1 MTARAPRIA
10 TWLLVRFS
18 SGPHGEAIAGDLME
32 QFSARPSRAWYWRQV
47 LSAIRA
53 DVINTAA
60 DHKGRTMLAILV
72 GWLAYFAASFPA
84 IWLIRV
90 LRPTL
95 NGWLI
100 DGADLSFY
108 WATLIQRTMIVTIAC
123 VAVGYLAS
131 TVSRRWAPA
140 PAVVCFLA
148 LSVLIFEYG
157 MMALLFS
164 LQPGPSQSLS
174 TTELVAPALFAISR
188 PAGVLVGGLLAMR
201 ATSPSPS

>member
-53 DVINTAA
+53 DVIDTAA
-60 DHKGRTMLAILV
+60 DHKGQTILAIAV
-72 GWLAYFAASFPA
+72 GWLAYVGASFPA
-84 IWLIRV
+84 TSLIRAS
-90 LRPTL
+90 RPTV

-100 DGADLSFY
+100 NGIGVSFY
-108 WATLIQRTMIVTIAC
+108 WASLIQRTMIVTVAC

-131 TVSRRWAPA
+131 TVSRRSA

-157 MMALLFS
+157 MIALLFS
-164 LQPGPSQSLS
+164 TQPMPPHSLS
-174 TTELVAPALFAISR
+174 TIELVAPALFTLSR
-188 PAGVLVGGLLAMR
+188 PAAVLAGGLLAMR
-201 ATSPSPS
+201 ASTSPSPS